1 MKHELFIEKFEDR
14 WSFRLFDHTDCLL
27 VILERDIIPR
37 NTFHLVLFLLH
48 CEHMLVELL
57 LELLVRIVDTQ
68 LLVGILGENFK
79 AEDVE
84 QANECQFAL
93 ASSG

>member
-1 MKHELFIEKFEDR
+1 
-14 WSFRLFDHTDCLL
+14 
-27 VILERDIIPR
+27 
-37 NTFHLVLFLLH
+37 
-48 CEHMLVELL
+48 MLVELL

-79 AEDVE
+79 AEDIE

>member
-1 MKHELFIEKFEDR
+1 
-14 WSFRLFDHTDCLL
+14 
-27 VILERDIIPR
+27 
-37 NTFHLVLFLLH
+37 
-48 CEHMLVELL
+48 MLVELL

-84 QANECQFAL
+84 QANEGQFAL